1 MSPPEPVR
9 CHGFGLGNPP
19 CQYVSR
25 QGLPTH
31 QLISDDLHLHARVCS
46 AMQRTEV
53 ASSRPGPRPQRLDRP
68 EIGEEASEEDWRR
81 FMAAWTRYKT
91 SCQLSGEEA
100 STQLYYCCTT
110 DLQKILDGIGVES
123 NCPEEELMKKIKEVA
138 ARKQNV
144 LLNTVQFL
152 NMKAGGESVVKF
164 ASRLNRRAMACEF
177 ILPKGETDYSKK
189 MVQFQLISGLGDSD
203 IPEQVLAEYAVR
215 PKMTLEETINFVEA
229 KQMARKDVTHL
240 TRSGGTE
247 VNKVT
252 EYQRTK
258 SNRQDQDDK
267 KNRETC
273 NYCGRWGHG
282 SKPDEETRKKKC
294 WAWDQEC
301 LKCGRK
307 GHYARKCEFKKGEVR
322 KVEVKECSCESPD

>member
-1 MSPPEPVR
+1 MEEVDGMSPPEPVR

-100 STQLYYCCTT
+100 SIQLYYCCTI
-110 DLQKILDGIGVES
+110 DLQKILDGVGVES
-123 NCPEEELMKKIKEVA
+123 SCPEGELMDKIKEVA
-138 ARKQNV
+138 VRKRNV
-144 LLNTVQFL
+144 LLSTVQFL
-152 NMKAGGESVVKF
+152 DMQAEGESVKKF
-164 ASRLNRRAMACEF
+164 ASRLSRKAMECEF

-203 IPEQVLAEYAVR
+203 TQEQVLAEYAVR

-229 KQMARKDVTHL
+229 KQGARKDVA
-240 TRSGGTE
+240 E
-247 VNKVT
+247 
-252 EYQRTK
+252 
-258 SNRQDQDDK
+258 
-267 KNRETC
+267 
-273 NYCGRWGHG
+273 
-282 SKPDEETRKKKC
+282 
-294 WAWDQEC
+294 
-301 LKCGRK
+301 
-307 GHYARKCEFKKGEVR
+307 
-322 KVEVKECSCESPD
+322 

>member
-1 MSPPEPVR
+1 MEEVDEMSPPEPVR

-46 AMQRTEV
+46 AMQRTEA

-100 STQLYYCCTT
+100 SIQLYYCCTI
-110 DLQKILDGIGVES
+110 DLQKILDGVGVES
-123 NCPEEELMKKIKEVA
+123 SCPEGELMDKIKEVA
-138 ARKQNV
+138 VRKRNV
-144 LLNTVQFL
+144 LLSTVQFL
-152 NMKAGGESVVKF
+152 SMQAEGESVKKF
-164 ASRLNRRAMACEF
+164 ASRLNRKAMECEF

-203 IPEQVLAEYAVR
+203 TQEQVLAEYAVR

-252 EYQRTK
+252 
-258 SNRQDQDDK
+258 
-267 KNRETC
+267 
-273 NYCGRWGHG
+273 
-282 SKPDEETRKKKC
+282 
-294 WAWDQEC
+294 
-301 LKCGRK
+301 
-307 GHYARKCEFKKGEVR
+307 
-322 KVEVKECSCESPD
+322 

>member
-100 STQLYYCCTT
+100 SIQLYYCCTI
-110 DLQKILDGIGVES
+110 DLQKILDGVGVES
-123 NCPEEELMKKIKEVA
+123 SCPEGELMDKIKEVA
-138 ARKQNV
+138 VRKRNV
-144 LLNTVQFL
+144 LLSTVQFL
-152 NMKAGGESVVKF
+152 DMQAEGESVKKF
-164 ASRLNRRAMACEF
+164 ASRLSRKAMECEF

-203 IPEQVLAEYAVR
+203 TQEQVLAEYAVR

-229 KQMARKDVTHL
+229 KQGARKDVAQL
-240 TRSGGTE
+240 TKSGGTE

-252 EYQRTK
+252 E
-258 SNRQDQDDK
+258 
-267 KNRETC
+267 
-273 NYCGRWGHG
+273 
-282 SKPDEETRKKKC
+282 
-294 WAWDQEC
+294 
-301 LKCGRK
+301 
-307 GHYARKCEFKKGEVR
+307 
-322 KVEVKECSCESPD
+322 